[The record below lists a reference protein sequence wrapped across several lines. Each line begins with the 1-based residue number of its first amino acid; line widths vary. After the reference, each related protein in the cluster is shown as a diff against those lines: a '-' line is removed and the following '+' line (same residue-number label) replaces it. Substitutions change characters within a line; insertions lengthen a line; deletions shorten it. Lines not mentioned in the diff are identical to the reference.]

1 MDHPTLRLADLDE
14 EAVLDR
20 LLPVLL
26 HDDAPGAPVGPG
38 DDAAVV
44 EAPSGSV
51 VATTD
56 SMVLGV
62 DWRDDWSS
70 PQDVGHKLVVQNLA
84 DVAAMG
90 ARPTGLLLALSADP
104 ATEVEWVLGLAEG
117 VAAAARESGT
127 PVLGG
132 DLSGA
137 AAGTVVLA
145 MTVLGD
151 LGGRAPVLRSG
162 ARVGDVVAV
171 CGTLGRSGGGLRLYL
186 DDDLAR
192 VADRDAADAAH
203 RLRSSHRRPHCPWQ
217 SGAAAA
223 DTGASAMLDVSDG
236 LVRDAGRLARASGV
250 SLDLDVDALRAEA
263 RGDLSD
269 VLGEEGAMR
278 EVLGGG
284 EEHALLACFPDPA
297 HLPTTGSPWRVIG
310 RVLAKGEDP
319 VLLDGVPHAV
329 AGWDH
334 FAG

>member
-14 EAVLDR
+14 EAVLAR

-26 HDDAPGAPVGPG
+26 HDEAPGVPVGPG

-70 PQDVGHKLVVQNLA
+70 PQDVGHKLVVQNVA
-84 DVAAMG
+84 DVAVMG

-104 ATEVEWVLGLAEG
+104 ATPVEWVLGLAEG
-117 VAAAARESGT
+117 VAAAARESAT

-137 AAGTVVLA
+137 AAGSVVLA

-151 LGGRAPVLRSG
+151 LGGRAPVRRSG

-171 CGTLGRSGGGLRLYL
+171 CGTLGRSGAGLRLYL
-186 DDDLAR
+186 DAELAAA
-192 VADRDAADAAH
+192 ADRQAPEAAH

-217 SGAAAA
+217 SGAEAARA
-223 DTGASAMLDVSDG
+223 GASAMLDVSDG

-250 SLDLDVDALRAEA
+250 SVDLDGAALRAETH
-263 RGDLSD
+263 GDLLD
-269 VLGEEGAMR
+269 VLGAEAALR

-284 EEHALLACFPDPA
+284 EEHALLACFADA
-297 HLPTTGSPWRVIG
+297 SRLPTTGAPWRVVG
-310 RVLAKGEDP
+310 RVVERSRAP
-319 VLLDGVPHAV
+319 VLLDGVPHEV